1 MSLLRLLYPLKCPF
15 CGNILTKKDGLSC
28 PACSDKLP
36 FIKDPVCRI
45 CGVGK
50 EFCTCR
56 KRAYPCM
63 RRTAPLYYDGLARR
77 AIVRLKK
84 YSKFGGLDVMSS
96 MTAERIK
103 REYADLCFD
112 MIVPI
117 PSKKS
122 DHRDRDF
129 NQTVLLA
136 KRLSRLLSVPYRSD
150 VLIKLY
156 ENAPQKGMSKVARI
170 GNVAGVYDVKKPD
183 RVKDKTVLL
192 IDDVI
197 TTGAT
202 VNECAKMLRIFGAR
216 TVCAAA
222 VCISN
227 NSQKRQN

>member
-1 MSLLRLLYPLKCPF
+1 MSLLRLFYPLKCPF
-15 CGNILTKKDGLSC
+15 CGNILTKQDGLVC
-28 PACSDKLP
+28 PECDGDLP
-36 FIKDPVCRI
+36 YIKDPVCRI

-63 RRTAPLYYDGLARR
+63 RRTAPLYYDGLAKR

-84 YSKFGGLDVMSS
+84 YSKFGGLDVMAS
-96 MTAERIK
+96 MTAKRIK
-103 REYADLCFD
+103 HEYADVVFD

-122 DHRDRDF
+122 DHRDRYF

-136 KRLSRLLSVPYRSD
+136 KRVSKLLLLPCRTD

-156 ENAPQKGMSKVARI
+156 KNAPQKGMSRSDRI

-183 RVKDKTVLL
+183 EIRNKNILL

-202 VNECAKMLRIFGAR
+202 VNECAKMLKIFGAHSI
-216 TVCAAA
+216 CAAA
-222 VCISN
+222 LCISN
-227 NSQKRQN
+227 NCRVKKS